1 MDSTTLTE
9 SDAGRVTQVA
19 SGQTLAI
26 HLIANHT
33 TGYRWVLASSP
44 KGVLTQDGEPSYT
57 QSSGAAGG
65 GGTEGWSFSAKGSGQ
80 QELRFEYRRPW
91 ERDTKPERVLTYTIA
106 VS

>member
-1 MDSTTLTE
+1 MDSITLTE

-33 TGYRWVLASSP
+33 TGYRWTLASTP
-44 KGVLTQDGEPSYT
+44 KGILTQDGEPSYAP
-57 QSSGAAGG
+57 SSGAAGA
-65 GGTEGWSFSAKGSGQ
+65 GGTETWSFSAKGSGQ

-91 ERDTKPERVLTYTIA
+91 ERDAKPERALTYTIA
-106 VS
+106 VR